1 MNQATNLAVNLAAKK
16 FLGLAALLALAML
29 LNGCGKAPV
38 TQQQSYVFG
47 TLVEVTIAGEPAQR
61 ARQLAGKVFAE
72 FDRLHHEFHAWQPGP
87 LQQLNAALAAGKP
100 YAADAQMLA
109 VLQDARRWAD
119 RSGQRFNPAI
129 GGLIGLW
136 GFHADEFVPHLPDTG
151 QINHWV
157 QARPTLDDLAFDG
170 NTVSSRNR
178 AVQIDLGGY
187 AKGYALDR
195 AAAILRAAGVR
206 NALINIGGNVL
217 ALGTRDGEPWRV
229 GIRHPRENAPMAVL
243 ALHDGEAIGTS
254 GDYQRYFEQGGQR
267 YCHLIDPANGW
278 PAQGVWAATVL
289 AEPGP
294 QAGVL
299 SDVASK
305 PVFIGGVADFPRT
318 AQSMGVTALL
328 VDDKGAVQV
337 SESLYRRLEW
347 VVRPKSIKVWP

>member
-1 MNQATNLAVNLAAKK
+1 MGWHVGCLATARR
-16 FLGLAALLALAML
+16 LGGWAITLILFML

-47 TLVEVTIAGEPAQR
+47 TLVEVTIAGLPPQQAQ
-61 ARQLAGKVFAE
+61 QLAGKVFAE

-87 LQQLNAALAAGKP
+87 LQQLNQALAAGKP
-100 YAADAQMLA
+100 YAADPQMLA

-119 RSGQRFNPAI
+119 RSGQKFNPAI

-136 GFHADEFVPHLPDTG
+136 GFHADEFVPHLPTAE

-157 QARPTLDDLAFDG
+157 QARPTLDDLLFNG
-170 NTVSSRNR
+170 NEISSRNP
-178 AVQIDLGGY
+178 AVQVDLGGY

-206 NALINIGGNVL
+206 DALINIGGNVL
-217 ALGTRDGEPWRV
+217 AMGTRNGEPWRV

-254 GDYQRYFEQGGQR
+254 GDYQRYFELDGQR
-267 YCHLIDPANGW
+267 YCHLLDPANGR
-278 PAQGVWAATVL
+278 PAKGVWAATVL

-305 PVFIGGVADFPRT
+305 PVFIGGVAGFPGT

-328 VDDKGAVQV
+328 VDDSGAVQV

-347 VVRPKSIKVWP
+347 VIRPKSIKVWP